1 MMKNDTTN
9 IIIKNN
15 PSDTNQAKAIN
26 MIAWEGIKSV
36 NIIGMIIKSARGM
49 INKYIIFS
57 LTSLNTH

>member
-15 PSDTNQAKAIN
+15 PSDTNQANAIN